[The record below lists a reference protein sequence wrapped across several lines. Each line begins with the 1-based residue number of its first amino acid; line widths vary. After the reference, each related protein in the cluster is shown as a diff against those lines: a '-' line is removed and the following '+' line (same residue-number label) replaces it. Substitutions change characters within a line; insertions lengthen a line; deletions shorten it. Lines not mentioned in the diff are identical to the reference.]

1 MHCIGVLELTSK
13 YRYGITSHGTPIYL
27 FRPYDESL
35 TEYIVGCSERDLS
48 RNQIALVELPTIFV
62 EQPNVRP
69 RANLIRLIGPV
80 GDLAAERKG
89 LILHYGSHL
98 AFKKTQ
104 IDPVDESL
112 DGQRIEISSATGWY
126 TYHVDPA
133 GCRDIDDAI
142 AYNRE
147 TGETAITIADAAAL
161 VAEGSAVDKAACAI
175 GATFYDIEGR
185 VILPMLPA
193 AISEDAASLTPGHRR
208 RGLTL
213 IINRNGAETFVP
225 SWITVEHSYTY
236 ESYRDHDAT
245 EVDPHHMIETLMIR
259 YNKAAARVLKEAG
272 VGLLRVQE
280 EADAVAIASWAAISA
295 DLASMANEAASYVP
309 GSNPVTSH
317 ASLKAAAYCHATSPI
332 RRYADIVNQRWLKL
346 LICGTGTALV
356 NQETLLTLAAQLNAR
371 MKANR
376 RWSRDLAFLT
386 FVTPGFVHQISV
398 VWVSD
403 TLLWVPAWK
412 RLIKAR
418 HERPT
423 HLSGAPV
430 LNDRISIFCDP
441 SKRSWKTRILTAPGS
456 P

>member
-1 MHCIGVLELTSK
+1 MCTD
-13 YRYGITSHGTPIYL
+13 P
-27 FRPYDESL
+27 
-35 TEYIVGCSERDLS
+35 
-48 RNQIALVELPTIFV
+48 PTI
-62 EQPNVRP
+62 RP

-80 GDLAAERKG
+80 GDLASERKG
-89 LILHYGSHL
+89 LILHYGSPV
-98 AFKKTQ
+98 AFKKTPL
-104 IDPVDESL
+104 DPVDESL
-112 DGQRIEISSATGWY
+112 DCQRFEISSVTGWY

-142 AYNRE
+142 AYNPE

-161 VAEGSAVDKAACAI
+161 VTEGSPVDKAARAI

-185 VILPMLPA
+185 VILPMLPQS
-193 AISEDAASLTPGHRR
+193 ISEDAASLTPGHRR

-213 IINRNGAETFVP
+213 IINRDGRETFVP

-236 ESYRDHDAT
+236 ETYRDHDET

-259 YNKAAARVLKEAG
+259 YNTAAARILKEAG

-280 EADAVAIASWAAISA
+280 EADAAAVASWVAINP
-295 DLASMANEAASYVP
+295 DLAGLANEAASYVP
-309 GSNPVTSH
+309 GSTPETAH
-317 ASLKAAAYCHATSPI
+317 ASLKVAAYCHATSPI
-332 RRYADIVNQRWLKL
+332 RRYADIVNQRWLKRL
-346 LICGTGTALV
+346 MYGKGTLV
-356 NQETLLTLAAQLNAR
+356 NQETLLTLAVQLNAR
-371 MKANR
+371 TKANR

-386 FVTPGFVHQISV
+386 YVTPGFVHQISV
-398 VWVSD
+398 TWVSD

-423 HLSGAPV
+423 HPNGTPV
-430 LNDRISIFCDP
+430 LNDHISIFCDP
-441 SKRSWKTRILTAPGS
+441 SKRSWKTRILTAPAS